1 MLGSHDTLE
10 GNTHVTESWSRA
22 DLQRLTGK
30 GRAAVDR
37 ALAQGLPH
45 EKVPGKGAEYRIA
58 HGPALRWLIEHARAD
73 GDGEAPDLTAARA
86 RLAATQE
93 ELLAVRL
100 GRERGELVPA
110 AEVRRLREAEN
121 QMFRDRMRSVPVTV
135 AERLLDL
142 VRKGGKAPEVAELL
156 LAEID
161 AALIA
166 CAQAEVLPH
175 EA

>member
-93 ELLAVRL
+93 ELTRVRL
-100 GRERGELVPA
+100 GKERGELVPA

-135 AERLLDL
+135 AERLLDI
-142 VRKGGKAPEVAELL
+142 VHKGGKAPEVAELL

-161 AALIA
+161 AELIA